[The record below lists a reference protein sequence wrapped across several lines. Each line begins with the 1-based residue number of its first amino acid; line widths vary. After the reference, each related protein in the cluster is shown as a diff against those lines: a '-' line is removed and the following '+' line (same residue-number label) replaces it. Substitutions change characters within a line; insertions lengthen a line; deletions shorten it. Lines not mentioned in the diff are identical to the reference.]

1 MRHLAEICEVYEPSA
16 VPTPIYMKVVKMQVL
31 AWKDFRFY
39 INNRFPLQE
48 TLPATQ
54 SISHFYRQQ
63 LKVYHTFTV
72 NLVNLLLLLILFTPT
87 YY

>member
-54 SISHFYRQQ
+54 SISHFYRQSGQ
-63 LKVYHTFTV
+63 GAARI
-72 NLVNLLLLLILFTPT
+72 LIVKIVLITLT
-87 YY
+87 